1 MCIPERRIERTNNNN
16 NIYDINK
23 YMFTVCSVMGG
34 VPQLFLRGEGGALT
48 PNWDMSWANT
58 LIYDISGLEG
68 VNQ

>member
-1 MCIPERRIERTNNNN
+1 
-16 NIYDINK
+16 
-23 YMFTVCSVMGG
+23 MFTVCSVMGG